1 MQMKM
6 QTETNQLINMFQSG
20 RKEDVTDQQLNSLYQ
35 TLGNAEKLSHLEYDI
50 LNILD
55 NHSLS
60 LDDKKS
66 AIQNVIDMNM

>member
-20 RKEDVTDQQLNSLYQ
+20 NQEEVTNQQLNSLYQ

-50 LNILD
+50 YNILD

>member
-20 RKEDVTDQQLNSLYQ
+20 NQEEVTEKKLDSLYSVLKG
-35 TLGNAEKLSHLEYDI
+35 TEKLSRLEYDI
-50 LNILD
+50 YNILD

-60 LDDKKS
+60 LEDKKS

>member
-50 LNILD
+50 LNID
-55 NHSLS
+55 F
-60 LDDKKS
+60 
-66 AIQNVIDMNM
+66 

>member
-1 MQMKM
+1 M

-20 RKEDVTDQQLNSLYQ
+20 NQEEVTNQQLNSLYQ

-50 LNILD
+50 YNILD

>member
-1 MQMKM
+1 MKFLA
-6 QTETNQLINMFQSG
+6 ETNTLIDMFQSG
-20 RKEDVTDQQLNSLYQ
+20 RAGDITDKQLNSLYQ